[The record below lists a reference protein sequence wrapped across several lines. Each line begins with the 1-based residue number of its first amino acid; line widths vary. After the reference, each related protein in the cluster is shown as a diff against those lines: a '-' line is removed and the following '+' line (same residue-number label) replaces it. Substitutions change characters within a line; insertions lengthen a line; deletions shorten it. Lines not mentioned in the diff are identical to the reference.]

1 MAHADKPPETPDP
14 SHNGVVARNRIARV
28 YAEALLSAA
37 EDAGQVDAIGAELEA
52 LVRDVLQADPG
63 VEAFLASPA
72 VGRRAKTE
80 ALGKAFAG
88 RTSPLV
94 RNLLGVLNHNGRLG
108 LVRAVALVYRDLL
121 DQRAGRVRVKVASAV
136 PLTEEQQ
143 KRLTATLSAR
153 LKKTPVLSVAVDPDL
168 LGGLVVRVGDQV
180 FDTSVRTRLDTLRSH
195 LMEQGSSYV
204 RSQD

>member
-1 MAHADKPPETPDP
+1 MATKVEDTPDP
-14 SHNGVVARNRIARV
+14 AHNGVVSRNRIARV

-37 EDAGQVDAIGAELEA
+37 EDAGQVDAIGAELDA
-52 LVRDVLQADPG
+52 LVRDVLQADSG
-63 VEAFLASPA
+63 VEAYLASPA
-72 VGRRAKTE
+72 VGRRTKTE
-80 ALGKAFAG
+80 ALERAFAG

-94 RNLLGVLNHNGRLG
+94 HNLLGVLNHNGRLG
-108 LVRAVALVYRDLL
+108 LVRSIAAVYRDLL

-136 PLTEEQQ
+136 PLTDDQRA
-143 KRLTATLSAR
+143 RLTATLSAR
-153 LKKTPVLSVAVDPDL
+153 LKKTPVLSVSVDPDL